1 MYEIHLMATTLFP
14 RVLLLLLAAAAL
26 QAGVLGCAGAADKWE
41 GTVDAGFRYRTA
53 EKQTIVGDVPADSFA
68 ARAGLAPNDVV
79 VSVDGV
85 DVTSATAEQVLAAV
99 RGPSG
104 SIARLTVSR
113 DGGLVEVAVER
124 TPRARADALGK
135 AAAGS
140 SE

>member
-1 MYEIHLMATTLFP
+1 MATTFFQ
-14 RVLLLLLAAAAL
+14 RVVRLLLSVALPAA
-26 QAGVLGCAGAADKWE
+26 VLGCAGAVDKWE

-53 EKQTIVGDVPADSFA
+53 EKQTIVGDIPQGSFA
-68 ARAGLAPNDVV
+68 ARAGLLPNDVV

-85 DVTSATAEQVLAAV
+85 DVTNATAEEVLAAV

-104 SIARLTVSR
+104 SIARLIVSR

-124 TPRARADALGK
+124 TPRTRAEAKRK

-140 SE
+140 E

>member
-1 MYEIHLMATTLFP
+1 MYEIHLMATPFFQRLARP
-14 RVLLLLLAAAAL
+14 LVVLGLAA
-26 QAGVLGCAGAADKWE
+26 LGCAGVVDKWE
-41 GTVDAGFRYRTA
+41 GTVDASFRYRTA
-53 EKQTIVGDVPADSFA
+53 EKQTIVGDVQKGSLAE
-68 ARAGLAPNDVV
+68 RAGLLRNDVIV
-79 VSVDGV
+79 AVDGV